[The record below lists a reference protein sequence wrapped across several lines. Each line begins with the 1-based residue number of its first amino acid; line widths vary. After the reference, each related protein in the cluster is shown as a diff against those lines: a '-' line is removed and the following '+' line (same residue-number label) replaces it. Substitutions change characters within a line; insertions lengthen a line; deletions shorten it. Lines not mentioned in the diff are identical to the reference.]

1 LTATV
6 YRKGGGYTWRWTAW
20 RGSGFIESP
29 ALFLTEAEA
38 IEYSGRALT
47 RARSEI
53 AVQQTSRLTARF
65 WRQERGNE

>member
-20 RGSGFIESP
+20 RGSGFIEAP
-29 ALFLTEAEA
+29 TLFLTEAEA
-38 IEYSGRALT
+38 IGDSGRALP

-53 AVQQTSRLTARF
+53 AAQQKSRSTARF
-65 WRQERGNE
+65 WWQERGNE